1 MTEALGSSPPLSEST
16 FLILLSLAP
25 APRHG
30 YAILKD
36 VEQLSGGSVKLSTG
50 TLYGAI
56 TRLLDLRWI
65 EPVEVNEPLGD
76 RPRKDYRLTDEGRR
90 ILMLEAQRMESLLS
104 VARLRLQGGEA

>member
-1 MTEALGSSPPLSEST
+1 MTESTPLSEST

-30 YAILKD
+30 YAIMKD
-36 VEQLSGGSVKLSTG
+36 VEQMSAGTVRLSTG

-56 TRLLDLRWI
+56 TRLLDQNWI
-65 EPVEVNEPLGD
+65 EPVEVTEPLGD

-90 ILMLEAQRMESLLS
+90 ILMLETRRMESLLTL
-104 VARLRLQGGEA
+104 ARMRLQGGEA